1 MKRLAVLFT
10 FLILTIII
18 LADLGRLPRALRV
31 VYDFPYGD
39 KLGHLVLFGMLNF
52 LVTSSF
58 IASRPGHSPK
68 VIALSAGLI
77 LAALIAIEEY
87 SQKYFAKRTF
97 DLIDLFAGC
106 LGLFLGG
113 WAALSANK
121 RRPF

>member
-10 FLILTIII
+10 FLILVIII
-18 LADLGRLPRALRV
+18 LADLGRLPRVLRV
-31 VYDFPYGD
+31 VYDFPNGD

-58 IASRPGHSPK
+58 IASRPGRRPM
-68 VIALSAGLI
+68 VTALSVGLI

-97 DLIDLFAGC
+97 DLIDLLAGYI
-106 LGLFLGG
+106 GLAVGG
-113 WAALSANK
+113 WAALMINK
-121 RRPF
+121 RRSY